1 MKILEFS
8 DCETFY
14 CPMTGNIIVSQH
26 MSEESDAVEF
36 VLLLNGFDFM
46 TIKTEY
52 EELYELC
59 RVEAEED
66 GDLLRTTA
74 YERFLNKLSDRENL
88 VIFSITS
95 YGIACGPVYAT
106 LDICV
111 NMAYKKGNKH

>member
-36 VLLLNGFDFM
+36 VLLRNGFDFM

-59 RVEAEED
+59 RVEALRAGFKQCYQDKDFKTIVQIGDCIPNNLLMED
-66 GDLLRTTA
+66 EVLLQF
-74 YERFLNKLSDRENL
+74 YD
-88 VIFSITS
+88 
-95 YGIACGPVYAT
+95 IASSRV
-106 LDICV
+106 
-111 NMAYKKGNKH
+111 